1 MGAIVF
7 PFNSDNC
14 VERSE
19 TFQDDDLVRILD
31 GNWSFDL
38 SDPSGMTLNLF
49 YKESLVMNLE
59 GDHPNTA
66 SMSDTTIFTIKSIS
80 NKRMSAIENQK
91 IDGITLEF
99 TFNIELN
106 KQ

>member
-1 MGAIVF
+1 
-7 PFNSDNC
+7 
-14 VERSE
+14 
-19 TFQDDDLVRILD
+19 
-31 GNWSFDL
+31 
-38 SDPSGMTLNLF
+38 
-49 YKESLVMNLE
+49 MNLE
-59 GDHPNTA
+59 GDNPYTA

-80 NKRMSAIENQK
+80 NKRMSAIENQQ